1 MPSQN
6 KLAQLNIKDFKLSV
20 KLGWPKEERLQK
32 QTISLDIDIVFQQP
46 PKACQTDK
54 LDDTVCYHDLVK
66 RIEAVTRERSFFL
79 IEHLSAFI
87 YEQIKPLFPLSA
99 NIVVHIT
106 KTPKIDNLAGG
117 MRFSYGDQ

>member
-1 MPSQN
+1 MPSLN
-6 KLAQLNIKDFKLSV
+6 KFSQLNIKDFKLRV

-32 QTISLDIDIVFQQP
+32 QTVSLDIDIVFQDA

-66 RIEAVTRERSFFL
+66 SIERNIDSRYFFL

-87 YEQIKPLFPLSA
+87 YDCVKPLFPTDTKI
-99 NIVVHIT
+99 IVHLT
-106 KTPKIDNLAGG
+106 KQPKINNLAGG
-117 MRFSYGDQ
+117 MRFSYGDS